1 MLPGMD
7 TPAPVFS
14 QLMARI
20 HQQQFKRFAERYHGE
35 RRKGGFSCWDQFLCV
50 AFAQLAQRDSLRE
63 TVLCLNA
70 RPHLLYHLGVR
81 GRVRR
86 STLADANERRD
97 WRIFGDLGAWLLQRA
112 QRLYADTSLGAVDWS
127 GAAYALDASTVDLGL
142 SVFPWARFRT
152 AKAGLKLHAL
162 LNLRGNI
169 PSFLAV
175 TPARLHEVNVF
186 DWIELEPGAFYVMDR
201 GYLDYARLYRI
212 EQARAFFVI
221 RAKRNLDFIR
231 HDSQVVAEPG
241 VRSDQHGRL
250 GGWQAARDYPD
261 KLRRVHYFD
270 AETAKHLWF
279 LTNHFV
285 PSPLTIAQLYKRRWQ
300 VELFFKWIK
309 QHLGVKVFYG
319 TSVNAVKTQLW
330 LAIAVYALVAILK
343 KELALPQ
350 TLHEITQVLSVS
362 LFEKMPLHQLF
373 AETSIREPNN
383 SDRNQLMLNVF

>member
-1 MLPGMD
+1 METHP
-7 TPAPVFS
+7 TVFS
-14 QLMARI
+14 QLMEHI
-20 HQQQFKRFAERYHGE
+20 HPQQFARFVQ
-35 RRKGGFSCWDQFLCV
+35 RRGGDRLARDFSCWDQFLCV
-50 AFAQLAQRDSLRE
+50 AFAQLAQRGSLRE

-70 RPHLLYHLGVR
+70 RPQLLYHLGLR
-81 GRVRR
+81 GAVRR

-112 QRLYADTSLGAVDWS
+112 QRLYADTALGAVDWS
-127 GAAYALDASTVDLGL
+127 GAAYALDASTIDLCL
-142 SVFPWARFRT
+142 SVFPWAHFRST
-152 AKAGLKLHAL
+152 KAGIKLHTL

-175 TPARLHEVNVF
+175 TPALLHEINVF
-186 DWIELEPGAFYVMDR
+186 DWVALEPGAFYVMDR
-201 GYLDYARLYRI
+201 GYTDFARLHRV

-221 RAKRNLDFIR
+221 RAKHHLDFIR
-231 HDSQVVAEPG
+231 HDSQGVAEPG
-241 VRSDQHGRL
+241 VRSDQRGRL
-250 GGWQAARDYPD
+250 GGPRSARDYPD
-261 KLRRVHYFD
+261 KLRLVHYFD
-270 AETAKHLWF
+270 ADTAKHLWF

-285 PSPLTIAQLYKRRWQ
+285 LSPLTIARLYKLRWQ

-330 LAIAVYALVAILK
+330 VAIVVYALVAILK

-350 TLHEITQVLSVS
+350 TLHEIAQVLSVS
-362 LFEKMPLHQLF
+362 LFEKMPLRQLL

-383 SDRNQLMLNVF
+383 SGRNQLMLNV